1 MRTTSPLSRFI
12 VSLAC
17 VAVVLLWGC
26 AAATFV
32 SPARWPWTGVLT
44 LGFPFFVAAVVMTG
58 VLVLLL
64 ARRFWYVPVVGLAA
78 CGVSLRTYFPINIS
92 HKVPADAIKVLS
104 YNTHGFGDKAT
115 DEEGRNIVAEYIR
128 TSGADIVCT
137 QENSYGPGAAF
148 DSLMNAICEPPMRW
162 DTVYINGN
170 TYGLFTH
177 FPLLSKRKIYDKGYN
192 GAAEFRLLLAPK
204 DTLIVVNCH
213 LQSMMLSQEDR
224 DSYHNLVKDPT
235 ENTEATSRRLFS
247 KISQAASIRAEQV
260 EILANYLDSLRGRNI
275 ILCGDF
281 NDTPVSYTH
290 RRIVSSGLN
299 DAFTRSGNGLGR
311 SFNRDAIVVRIDNIL
326 HSDHWQPYGA
336 TVDNSIDA
344 SDHYPIFTYLVRCSA
359 P

>member
-1 MRTTSPLSRFI
+1 MPKSTLLSRLI
-12 VSLAC
+12 AALCS

-26 AAATFV
+26 VAATYF
-32 SPARWPWTGVLT
+32 SPERWPWTGVLT
-44 LGFPFFVAAVVMTG
+44 LGFPFFVAAVLLTG
-58 VLVLLL
+58 LLVLLF
-64 ARRFWYVPVVGLAA
+64 ARRFWYIPLVGLAA
-78 CGVSLRTYFPINIS
+78 CGASLRTYYPVNFHRDIPEG
-92 HKVPADAIKVLS
+92 ALKVLS
-104 YNTHGFGDKAT
+104 YNTHGFGSRAT
-115 DEEGRNIVAEYIR
+115 DDEGRNLVAEYIR

-137 QENSYGPGAAF
+137 QENSFGPGSAF
-148 DSLMNAICEPPMRW
+148 DSLMNAICVPPMRW
-162 DTVYINGN
+162 DTVYVNGN

-177 FPLLSKRKIYDKGYN
+177 FPVVSKRKIFDEGYN
-192 GAAEFRLLLAPK
+192 GVVEFRLLLAPK
-204 DTLIVVNCH
+204 DTLIVLNCH

-224 DSYHNLVKDPT
+224 DSYHDLVKDPT

-260 EILANYLDSLRGRNI
+260 EILANYLASLRGRNI

-290 RRIVSSGLN
+290 RRIVSCGLN

-326 HSDHWQPYGA
+326 HSDHWKPYGA

>member
-1 MRTTSPLSRFI
+1 M
-12 VSLAC
+12 
-17 VAVVLLWGC
+17 
-26 AAATFV
+26 
-32 SPARWPWTGVLT
+32 
-44 LGFPFFVAAVVMTG
+44 
-58 VLVLLL
+58 
-64 ARRFWYVPVVGLAA
+64 
-78 CGVSLRTYFPINIS
+78 
-92 HKVPADAIKVLS
+92 
-104 YNTHGFGDKAT
+104 
-115 DEEGRNIVAEYIR
+115 
-128 TSGADIVCT
+128 
-137 QENSYGPGAAF
+137 
-148 DSLMNAICEPPMRW
+148 
-162 DTVYINGN
+162 
-170 TYGLFTH
+170 
-177 FPLLSKRKIYDKGYN
+177 LSKRKIYDEGYN
-192 GAAEFRLLLAPK
+192 GVAEFRLLLAPK
-204 DTLIVVNCH
+204 DTLIVLNCH

-224 DSYHNLVKDPT
+224 DSYHNLVKAPT

-326 HSDHWQPYGA
+326 HSDHWKPYGA